1 MEGSRKQARRLLVV
15 ATAFATLASL
25 TVASAGSAAK
35 SPKPAGGEL
44 SSDYTPL
51 AVSTEEVSVIVEV
64 AGKPTAL
71 VEAAKGR
78 DLSNAEEAQVKA
90 GLERVQ
96 QPVEAAVERLGGD
109 VLAEYQDA
117 LNGVRVDI
125 ARNKLDE
132 VAQIQNVVDIHSVA
146 IYDRPDNHNGV
157 PLIGAPSVWQGLGGT
172 PFRGEGIKIAV
183 LDSGLDYTHANFGGP
198 GTPAAFAA
206 ADANDKLAPVP
217 GSFDPNKF
225 KGGIDLVGDNYD
237 ASSDDP
243 AKTTPVPDP
252 NPLDCTSGTIDGHG
266 SHVAG
271 SATGF
276 GVLLNGDTFTG
287 PYNAATHTTNTFRIG
302 PGVAPLA
309 DLYSVRLFGC
319 SGSTGVTVE
328 AIEWALDNDMDVL
341 NMSLGSNYGASDD
354 ASAEASTNAARAGT
368 IVVASAGN
376 AGPAQYITGS
386 PATGTGAISVAAND
400 PVANLAA
407 AFVSNPGFTGGQ
419 ITAIN
424 ANGATPVPAGP
435 LDVAVLRTSYPNG
448 PVSLGCDPDEYKPF
462 DATTNPVG
470 YPGGT
475 AGKIVVSVRGVCAR
489 VARAIFAEQAGAAVA
504 VMINNAASLPPF
516 EGPITENPDDGTPFN
531 VTIPFLGVRGVL
543 GAADFADGDE
553 FAALDDTVGEATTV
567 NLAAATIAN
576 ANFKGFAS
584 FTSGGPRF
592 GDSHLKPNVTAPG
605 QSILSTNMATGDQGS
620 IKSGTS
626 MAAPHTAGAA
636 ALVRQ
641 AHPSWSVQNIKAA
654 IENTSSP
661 ADAGSSLTP
670 FRISRGG
677 SGLIQPLNAIKTH
690 AVATGTQGTG
700 AVSFGFDESTG
711 NFSDSGEI
719 QVENLGSS
727 NVTFNVAAV
736 MPQGSAHSI
745 LLGSSS
751 VTVGPGSDR
760 DVDFRL
766 IVPVGTVGNSTAFR
780 EVAGFIQLT
789 PVSPS
794 MNNGVTL
801 RVPYYF
807 VPRADS
813 NLRTDVDDTSLTP
826 SQPSSAVE
834 VTNTNGA
841 ITGNA
846 DFYAWGL
853 QDRSE
858 PQVLFN
864 DLRAVGVQVF
874 PSPTMA
880 DPTRRLLVFAV
891 NYHERASSQSVTEI
905 DILIDVNQDG
915 TDDYALVGVDL
926 GLATAGAFNGTYAT
940 VVFPINTVGDCV
952 PDPPGTPPS
961 VDPCPGTAAF
971 VATAPTDSSTVLL
984 PIRNTN
990 FSVAALPS
998 HPRMTQ
1004 AMNPRFTYHA
1014 ESFAFRA
1021 GQDDVGTGTAEFNA
1035 WNPSLSTVFASGPNA
1050 GQPGD
1055 FAFLTVPPGG
1065 TATTTVNVNAAEW
1078 AQTPQKGLMVV
1089 NLDDRSG
1096 SGEADLTSIRFGAG
1110 GGG

>member
-1 MEGSRKQARRLLVV
+1 MEGSRKRARRLLAVTATV
-15 ATAFATLASL
+15 AAFAALA
-25 TVASAGSAAK
+25 VASTGSAAK
-35 SPKPAGGEL
+35 SPEPAGGEI
-44 SSDYTPL
+44 SSDFTPL
-51 AVSTEEVSVIVEV
+51 SVSTEEVSVIVEV

-90 GLERVQ
+90 GLDRVQ
-96 QPVEAAVERLGGD
+96 RPVEAAVERLGGE

-132 VAQIQNVVDIHSVA
+132 VAQIANVVDVHSVA
-146 IYDRPDNHNGV
+146 IYDRPNNLNGV

-172 PFRGEGIKIAV
+172 PFRGEGMKIAV
-183 LDSGLDYTHANFGGP
+183 LDSGVDFTHANFAGP

-206 ADANDKLAPVP
+206 ADAADTVAPNPMMFGPAAPKV
-217 GSFDPNKF
+217 
-225 KGGIDLVGDNYD
+225 KGGLDLVGDNYD
-237 ASSDDP
+237 ASSTDP

-252 NPLDCTSGTIDGHG
+252 NPLDCTTGNVDGHG
-266 SHVAG
+266 SHVSG
-271 SATGF
+271 TATGF
-276 GVLLNGDTFTG
+276 GVLSNGNTFTG
-287 PYNAATHTTNTFRIG
+287 PYNANTLTSNTFRIG

-309 DLYSVRLFGC
+309 DLYAVRLFGC
-319 SGSTGVTVE
+319 SGSTNVTVD
-328 AIEWALDNDMDVL
+328 AIEWAVDNDMDVI

-400 PVANLAA
+400 PVANL
-407 AFVSNPGFTGGQ
+407 PGALMDVATGADIQ
-419 ITAIN
+419 AIN
-424 ANGATPVPAGP
+424 ANGFTPLPAGALEIKVLKNADGTVKRGCNHP
-435 LDVAVLRTSYPNG
+435 DAPDDLRDPADDAAVNDYVDVAGKVVVVQR
-448 PVSLGCDPDEYKPF
+448 
-462 DATTNPVG
+462 
-470 YPGGT
+470 GT
-475 AGKIVVSVRGVCAR
+475 CAR
-489 VARAIFAEQAGAAVA
+489 VARAIYGQKEGAAAV
-504 VMINNAASLPPF
+504 VMINNSTVLPPF
-516 EGPITENPDDGTPFN
+516 EGPITENADTGAPFN
-531 VTIPFLGVRGVL
+531 VTIPFLGVRGLVTTS
-543 GAADFADGDE
+543 GTDG
-553 FAALDDTVGEATTV
+553 FRLAALDGTMTTLTGN
-567 NLAAATIAN
+567 NLPNT
-576 ANFKGFAS
+576 NFKGFAS
-584 FTSGGPRF
+584 FTSGGPRLA
-592 GDSHLKPNVTAPG
+592 DSHLKPNVTAPG
-605 QSILSTNMATGDQGS
+605 QSILSTNMATGAQGS

-626 MAAPHTAGAA
+626 MAAPHTTGAA

-677 SGLIQPLNAIKTH
+677 SGLIQPLNAIKTN

-719 QVENLGSS
+719 EVENLGTS

-736 MPQGSAHSI
+736 MPQGSPHSI
-745 LLGSSS
+745 LLEDSS
-751 VTVGPGSDR
+751 VTVRPGRDQ

-766 IVPVGTVGNSTAFR
+766 VVPVGTVGSTFNPATGAAAFR
-780 EVAGFIQLT
+780 EVAGFIELT
-789 PVSPS
+789 PASPG
-794 MNNGVTL
+794 MNNGVAL

-813 NLRTDVDDTSLTP
+813 NLRTDVDDRRLTP

-841 ITGNA
+841 ITGDA

-853 QDRSE
+853 EDRSE
-858 PQVLFN
+858 PKVLYN
-864 DLRAVGVQVF
+864 DLRAVGVQSF
-874 PSPTMA
+874 ANPPA
-880 DPTRRLLVFAV
+880 PPAPPDPTRRLLVFAV
-891 NYHERASSQSVTEI
+891 NYHERSSSQSITEI

-915 TDDYALVGVDL
+915 TDDYALVGADL
-926 GLATAGAFNGTYAT
+926 GLLTGAGFNGTYVTA
-940 VVFPINTVGDCV
+940 VFPINTTGDCV
-952 PDPPGTPPS
+952 PDAPGAPPS
-961 VDPCPGTAAF
+961 VDPCPGTLAF
-971 VATAPTDSSTVLL
+971 NATAPTDSSTVLL

-990 FSVAALPS
+990 FSVAALPN

-1004 AMNPRFTYHA
+1004 ATNPRFTYHA

-1021 GQDDVGTGTAEFNA
+1021 GEDDVGTGTAEFNT
-1035 WNPSLSTVFASGPNA
+1035 WNPSLTNA
-1050 GQPGD
+1050 GD
-1055 FAFLTVPPGG
+1055 FETLTVPPGG
-1065 TATTTVNVNAAEW
+1065 TATTTVDINAAEW

-1089 NLDDRSG
+1089 NFDDRSG
-1096 SGEADLTSIRFGAG
+1096 NSEADLTSIRFGPG